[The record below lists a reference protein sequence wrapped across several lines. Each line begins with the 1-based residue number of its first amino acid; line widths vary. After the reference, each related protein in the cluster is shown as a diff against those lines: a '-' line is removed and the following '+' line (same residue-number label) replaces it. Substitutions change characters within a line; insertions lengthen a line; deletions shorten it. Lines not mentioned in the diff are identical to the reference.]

1 MSRGATPAGVAG
13 EQQNARW
20 VRAMFGRIAH
30 RYDLLN
36 HLLSLNADRCWRAR
50 TARRLRHILEKPGTR
65 VLDLCCGSG
74 DLMLALEKP
83 HGGLVLGSDFCHP
96 MLVQARRKIARR
108 GSAALLVEADALCLP
123 LPDHSLDLI
132 TLAFGFRNLA
142 SYRDGLA
149 EMLRILRPG
158 GAAAILEFSQPPN
171 RAFAPL
177 YNFYSRRIL
186 PLIGGIISGSREA
199 YAYLP
204 DSVSRFPDAEGLAGQ
219 MRRAGFIEVEF
230 ERMTG
235 GVVALHVGVAGG
247 GRREAVGSRR

>member
-1 MSRGATPAGVAG
+1 MSRGATLAGVDG
-13 EQQNARW
+13 EQQTARW

-30 RYDLLN
+30 RYDFLN
-36 HLLSLNADRCWRAR
+36 HLLSFNADRWWRAR
-50 TARRLRHILEKPGTR
+50 TVRRLRHILETPGAR

-83 HGGLVLGSDFCHP
+83 SGGLMLGGDFCHP
-96 MLVQARRKIARR
+96 MLVEARRKIARR

-142 SYRDGLA
+142 SYRDGLV
-149 EMLRILRPG
+149 EMLRVLKPG

-171 RAFAPL
+171 RTLAAF
-177 YNFYSRRIL
+177 YDFYSRRIL
-186 PLIGGIISGSREA
+186 PVVGGIISGSREA

-204 DSVSRFPDAEGLAGQ
+204 ESVSRFPDAEGLAGQ

-235 GVVALHVGVAGG
+235 GVVALHVGMAEGG
-247 GRREAVGSRR
+247 KQ